1 MTCPIL
7 SGHRQRYMCDSP
19 PCYDPRTHGQR
30 NRKRALGL
38 RRATR
43 AICGHT
49 TRMNGLNVND
59 FGSMLRRVESCRC
72 PEDVAVAEA
81 ESGGGGF
88 MVVVLAFMEIRL
100 THSLTVS
107 RGRNGRTRT
116 TTLTLP
122 GPGGL
127 WGWRSKSG
135 KISYLGRNEDPGR
148 PKAMLLIGRAS
159 VRRSLRGLGLRL
171 RCCMVNWCFK
181 VIK

>member
-1 MTCPIL
+1 M
-7 SGHRQRYMCDSP
+7 
-19 PCYDPRTHGQR
+19 
-30 NRKRALGL
+30 
-38 RRATR
+38 
-43 AICGHT
+43 
-49 TRMNGLNVND
+49 ND